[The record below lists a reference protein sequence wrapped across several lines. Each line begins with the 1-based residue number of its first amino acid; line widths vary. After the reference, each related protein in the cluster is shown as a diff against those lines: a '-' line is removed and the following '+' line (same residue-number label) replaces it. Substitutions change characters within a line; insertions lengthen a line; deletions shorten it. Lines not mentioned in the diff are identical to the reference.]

1 MTNKGTFFVA
11 KIEVKA
17 NLSNLD
23 LQKDGVINFA
33 LVGLPTT
40 FNGVEYKKTLQHK
53 LLVTNDNVLET
64 TCINLRTESNEFG
77 TLNHTGLVDKMLN
90 TPQEIFDQI
99 VSEPQLLTSVIGL
112 DGITNKSVFNFF
124 LEKENDKNILKAGI
138 YIYPKI

>member
-1 MTNKGTFFVA
+1 
-11 KIEVKA
+11 
-17 NLSNLD
+17 
-23 LQKDGVINFA
+23 
-33 LVGLPTT
+33 TT

-77 TLNHTGLVDKMLN
+77 TLNHTGLVDRMLT

-99 VSEPQLLTSVIGL
+99 VNEPQLLTSVIGL
-112 DGITNKSVFNFF
+112 DGITNKSIFNFF
-124 LEKENDKNILKAGI
+124 YEKENDKNILKAGI